1 MSSMGRRS
9 SMANSKVPV
18 SQTMT
23 SETACS
29 ICWAITCRSPSA
41 SMEPEDM
48 RIWPS
53 DRRSRSSFCE
63 RMAWSRMP
71 RSIIPEET
79 SRSPSLGVR
88 GAWAETSRPPWK
100 PIIARSLARESSSV
114 PVRRPRWMN
123 CITSATETSLRLPE
137 IPTLLPA
144 RQLDQAL
151 QRAELAVLG
160 GEEPRGEHGRGGVGG
175 EEVEQ
180 VPVLGPQNRLV
191 IEQLQHHQRAHD
203 VVLHPQRHRRER
215 LRLRRGAQTQHAV
228 LERLVDHRVAPPV
241 GLAVVERQDAVV
253 HPLQQG
259 DLVPLPLLVAAQQ
272 QHELVGAQEV
282 DGDLGDRRLHLG
294 RIERGVELVGGDI
307 EVHQPAAL
315 VLGVDQA
322 GGELLDVRL
331 GGGEPALQLGD
342 ALVRARALAPL
353 RGATQ
358 VRPDPTYPLPRA
370 LQRRAQLADEVEPH
384 GRRLQPR
391 LRAAG
396 RAPLAQ
402 VAEPFASR
410 RWITSTISSLW
421 NGFLI

>member
-1 MSSMGRRS
+1 MSSIGRRS

-18 SQTMT
+18 SQTIT

-29 ICWAITCRSPSA
+29 ICSAITWRSPWA
-41 SMEPEDM
+41 SIEPEVT
-48 RIWPS
+48 RICPS
-53 DRRSRSSFCE
+53 ERRSTSSFWA
-63 RMAWSRMP
+63 RMALSRMP
-71 RSIIPEET
+71 RSIIPEEI

-100 PIIARSLARESSSV
+100 PIMARSWPRESRSV

-137 IPTLLPA
+137 IPTLLSA

-180 VPVLGPQNRLV
+180 VAVLGPQDRLV
-191 IEQLQHHQRAHD
+191 VEQLQHHQRAHD

-215 LRLRRGAQTQHAV
+215 LRLPRGTEPEHAV
-228 LERLVDHRVAPPV
+228 LERLVDHWVAPPV
-241 GLAVVERQDAVV
+241 GLAVVERQDAVLP
-253 HPLQQG
+253 PLQQG

-315 VLGVDQA
+315 VLRIDQPR
-322 GGELLDVRL
+322 GELLDVRL
-331 GGGEPALQLGD
+331 RGRQPALELGD
-342 ALVRARALAPL
+342 PFVGARPLVPFGAAEVGLDDADQLTGALE
-353 RGATQ
+353 G
-358 VRPDPTYPLPRA
+358 
-370 LQRRAQLADEVEPH
+370 RAQ
-384 GRRLQPR
+384 
-391 LRAAG
+391 
-396 RAPLAQ
+396 
-402 VAEPFASR
+402 
-410 RWITSTISSLW
+410 
-421 NGFLI
+421 